1 MTDPTPPLSDEDLS
15 AVLDGEATPDVVA
28 RVQADP
34 QARARLDAFRA
45 VATSIGRAP
54 VDPLAPSTVDD
65 LVARALAEA
74 SSPAAATYPPPTG
87 DPVVTP
93 LAPPRGDRSAPRWL
107 VAAAIVALV
116 AIGLG
121 LVWSGTNDDDTDTLA
136 GDTSTSAES
145 SDGAGGGE
153 GSASDSAESSEEP
166 TASEGPDG
174 DVGQQPANPAVPTTT
189 IDGDED
195 LVGDLGTFA
204 DADELRTALARS
216 FPPASALSRGTIARD
231 DASLARCDQLNR
243 EVFEIDDGPTETAVA
258 TVDGDRVFVFEY
270 ERVSFAD
277 ETTPTTVVTAVAPDT
292 CDQLLT
298 FER

>member
-34 QARARLDAFRA
+34 RARARLDAFRR
-45 VATSIGRAP
+45 VATSVGRAP

-74 SSPAAATYPPPTG
+74 SGPAAATYPPPTG

-93 LAPPRGDRSAPRWL
+93 LAPPRGNRPAPRWL

-121 LVWSGTNDDDTDTLA
+121 LVWSGTNDGDADTLA
-136 GDTSTSAES
+136 GSGTPNGADEADGGAE
-145 SDGAGGGE
+145 
-153 GSASDSAESSEEP
+153 SASDASESPDEP
-166 TASEGPDG
+166 LESEGPG
-174 DVGQQPANPAVPTTT
+174 VGAQPANPAVPTTT
-189 IDGDED
+189 AAGDDD

-216 FPPASALSRGTIARD
+216 FPSASTLTRGTIDRD

-258 TVDGDRVFVFEY
+258 TVDGDELFVFEY

-292 CDQLLT
+292 CDQVLT